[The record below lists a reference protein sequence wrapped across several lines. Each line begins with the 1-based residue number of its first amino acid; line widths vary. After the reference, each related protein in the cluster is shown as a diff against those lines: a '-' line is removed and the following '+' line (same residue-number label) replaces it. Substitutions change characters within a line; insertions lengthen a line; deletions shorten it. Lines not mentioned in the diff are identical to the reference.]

1 MKHAWTTAGTL
12 AFAAALSLST
22 QAGAATSEPFDVD
35 VSIGK
40 ACWVAAY
47 TNAGATW
54 TMTVKDGNS
63 VAVVF
68 RGAGTNFAPM
78 KVIQGRARFNV
89 KSGITVTFQS
99 GTGKA
104 DIKVANYSIN
114 SNSGDPA
121 VFGTTFGGEDSTDD
135 DWQDILAN
143 FTCLHHAG

>member
-1 MKHAWTTAGTL
+1 MTFRRSMI
-12 AFAAALSLST
+12 FAAALAASACAST
-22 QAGAATSEPFDVD
+22 TASAATSQPFYVD

-40 ACWVAAY
+40 ACWAAAY

-63 VAVVF
+63 VAAIF

-78 KVIQGRARFNV
+78 KVIKGSARFTV

-104 DIKVANYSIN
+104 DIKVVNYVIK

-121 VFGTTFGGEDSTDD
+121 VFGTTFGGEDSSDD